1 MRPVLKGSDPWKR
14 VWRCQEGRKNQTE
27 GKAPEEQEN
36 ETSSSEEVNSIE
48 LKADIAEMLPRV
60 RDLVLHDRMLAPEAE
75 SPLADAGRLSTEQA
89 S

>member
-60 RDLVLHDRMLAPEAE
+60 RDLVVP
-75 SPLADAGRLSTEQA
+75 TELTTA
-89 S
+89 VMALVKHKDLN